1 MSLDTRRRRRLLTAG
16 GSAFLL
22 SPFLPIASLR
32 AWAEE
37 SPQVDEAARSLV
49 AKADEIRLPQEGFQV
64 DVTVKSTTD
73 GQPTDDRKYRV
84 LSKGNEDSIVL
95 TMEPASERGQ
105 ALLMKGRD
113 LWIFM
118 PSISQPIRLSLAQRL
133 TGQVANGD
141 LARANFSG
149 DYNPRIVGS
158 EEVQGE
164 KAQLLELTAVDRGVT
179 YARVRYWVR
188 EKDAQPLKAEFY
200 ALSGRL
206 LKTCRYEEFKAM
218 AGKHRPTRLV
228 MEDALKSGDVSVLT
242 YESMSLR
249 DLPEK
254 IFTKDYLK
262 KLQ

>member
-1 MSLDTRRRRRLLTAG
+1 MNPDSRRRRQILTAG
-16 GSAFLL
+16 GSALL
-22 SPFLPIASLR
+22 LGPLAPRMVFG
-32 AWAEE
+32 EE
-37 SPQVDEAARSLV
+37 PAPVDETARALV

-64 DVTVKSTTD
+64 DVTVKSITD
-73 GQPTDDRKYRV
+73 GQPAEDRKYRV
-84 LSKGNEDSIVL
+84 LSRGNEDSIVL
-95 TMEPASERGQ
+95 VMEPASERGQ

-118 PSISQPIRLSLAQRL
+118 PSVSQPIRLSLAQRL

-149 DYNPRIVGS
+149 DYNPRILGP
-158 EEVQGE
+158 EEMLGE
-164 KAQLLELTAVDRGVT
+164 KAQALELTAVDRGVT
-179 YARVRYWVR
+179 YAKVRYWVR
-188 EKDAQPLKAEFY
+188 EKDARPLKAEFY

-206 LKTCRYEEFKAM
+206 LKTCRYEEFKSM
-218 AGKHRPTRLV
+218 GGRVRPTRLV
-228 MEDALKSGDVSVLT
+228 MEDALKSGDVST
-242 YESMSLR
+242 MSYESMNLR